1 VKRGGLGRGLAAL
14 LPTAAVAEE
23 EGELREVP
31 VAAIAPNPRQPR
43 REFVDESL
51 DWLARSIQEVGIL
64 QPLVVRAWAGGY
76 ELIAGERRL
85 RAARIAGL
93 ATVPVIVREA
103 GDTESLRGALIENL
117 HREDLSALELA
128 AAFAEL
134 LEELG
139 ASQED
144 VAARLGYSRAHVANT
159 IRLLSLPA
167 SVQRLLAEGR
177 IQPGHARA
185 LLGLADEEAMASL
198 GLRAAAEEL
207 SVRAV
212 EELVRTYTSRP
223 VASADGR
230 VRTVDPG
237 AREAEDQLTERLGTR
252 VRVTMGRRR
261 GRIVIELGSRDD
273 LDRVLGLISG

>member
-1 VKRGGLGRGLAAL
+1 LGRGLAAL
-14 LPTAAVAEE
+14 LPTAAAAE

-31 VAAIAPNPRQPR
+31 VGAIAPNPRQPR
-43 REFVDESL
+43 REFGDESL

-64 QPLVVRAWAGGY
+64 QPLVVRARGGGF

-103 GDTESLRGALIENL
+103 GDTESLRSALIENL

-139 ASQED
+139 ASQDD

-198 GLRAAAEEL
+198 GLRAAAEGL

-223 VASADGR
+223 VPSAGGGAP
-230 VRTVDPG
+230 VVDAG

-252 VRVTMGRRR
+252 VRVSMGRRR

-273 LDRVLGLISG
+273 LDRVLGLITG

>member
-1 VKRGGLGRGLAAL
+1 MKRGGLGRGLAAL
-14 LPTAAVAEE
+14 LPTAGVAE

-31 VAAIAPNPRQPR
+31 VGAIAPNPRQPR

-64 QPLVVRAWAGGY
+64 QPLVVRARGGEY

-139 ASQED
+139 ASQDE

-159 IRLLSLPA
+159 IRLLSLPG

-198 GLRAAAEEL
+198 GLRAAAEGL

-223 VASADGR
+223 VASAGER
-230 VRTVDPG
+230 APVVDPG

-252 VRVTMGRRR
+252 VRVSMGRRR

-273 LDRVLGLISG
+273 LDRVLGLITG